1 MNTARLPRTVIAHRF
16 VSFLTNLSSKMIYP
30 LLPIFLATVPG
41 AGAVML
47 GLIEGVA
54 ECTAAQVKFAS
65 GKANYPV
72 TRFICCHRQPHHD

>member
-1 MNTARLPRTVIAHRF
+1 M
-16 VSFLTNLSSKMIYP
+16 SFLTNLSSKMIYP

-47 GLIEGVA
+47 GLIEGFA

-65 GKANYPV
+65 GKANKANYPV
-72 TRFICCHRQPHHD
+72 TRFMCCHRQPHHD